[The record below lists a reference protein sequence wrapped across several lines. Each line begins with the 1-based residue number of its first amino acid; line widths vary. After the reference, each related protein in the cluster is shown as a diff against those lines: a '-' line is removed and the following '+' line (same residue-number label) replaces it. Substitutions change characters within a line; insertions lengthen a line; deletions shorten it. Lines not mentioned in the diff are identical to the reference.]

1 MQEIHHTISV
11 EQVSVGDPLHIEN
24 DSDVV
29 DGHKYSY
36 CTKGN
41 FVTADQTEPIQLMK
55 RVNLRDSCI
64 VFLCAGCPDKEFI
77 YRLAFDEGIHSI
89 IIDNH
94 DSWAQGLVRKG
105 IIGHF
110 VGVDMSAP
118 TEAVLSQCIFQLS
131 KLGVRPDGV
140 CSFVEL
146 AVSLSARLAKAFG
159 CPGPDPSSV
168 SDARDKFEARKCF
181 RRAGLAHVRNAVIV
195 KEKDLEFV
203 SELVGFP
210 AVLKPISGAASL
222 GVQKVESKEELLT
235 VYRRVSQELSTLV
248 VSSGALERKTESI
261 VADFDREVGVSAKSV
276 IDSRIMMEEYLDGP
290 EVDVDLIMSEGVC
303 QYCKA
308 IDNGP
313 TSEPFFAETWAA
325 LPSLMDP
332 QKVSEL
338 ETLAVDAVKAL
349 GFMNGVFHV
358 ELKYTSQGPRIIE
371 VNARMGGGPT
381 RMIHKLSF
389 GIDLVVEQFKLA
401 VGIASNPS
409 VAPTPLTRVAY
420 AFINARTS
428 GTVDDVSF
436 MSTYADREHVV
447 WVHPYVKPFER
458 FIGPDDGHPTWLG
471 DIVVAHADGHEA
483 LRIVKE
489 MENDIANEFTRRRI
503 KNPTLLVGLSPTVK
517 F

>member
-1 MQEIHHTISV
+1 
-11 EQVSVGDPLHIEN
+11 
-24 DSDVV
+24 
-29 DGHKYSY
+29 
-36 CTKGN
+36 
-41 FVTADQTEPIQLMK
+41 
-55 RVNLRDSCI
+55 
-64 VFLCAGCPDKEFI
+64 
-77 YRLAFDEGIHSI
+77 
-89 IIDNH
+89 
-94 DSWAQGLVRKG
+94 
-105 IIGHF
+105 
-110 VGVDMSAP
+110 
-118 TEAVLSQCIFQLS
+118 
-131 KLGVRPDGV
+131 
-140 CSFVEL
+140 
-146 AVSLSARLAKAFG
+146 
-159 CPGPDPSSV
+159 
-168 SDARDKFEARKCF
+168 
-181 RRAGLAHVRNAVIV
+181 
-195 KEKDLEFV
+195 
-203 SELVGFP
+203 
-210 AVLKPISGAASL
+210 
-222 GVQKVESKEELLT
+222 
-235 VYRRVSQELSTLV
+235 
-248 VSSGALERKTESI
+248 
-261 VADFDREVGVSAKSV
+261 
-276 IDSRIMMEEYLDGP
+276 MMEEYLDGP

-303 QYCKA
+303 QYCKV